1 MKKKT
6 HARLEGGD
14 IALIPLEGELPSLF
28 LNFMRKRMGHAP
40 EAIRE
45 EGVIQRFSTNG
56 KKGDTSGWCI
66 WYGMAGA
73 FGDWRTGES
82 HRWHCREY
90 GELNRVERRSIDR
103 HIRQAEEIRK
113 REIEAG
119 YRHMAR
125 QAREDIQGFC
135 PATADHPYLIEKG
148 IQPHD
153 ALIDG
158 RNVLIIPMYFNG
170 EIVSYQRIYPARLPD
185 GTNKRFLKGGR
196 KKGCYHP
203 IGNKGAGDLGIC
215 EGFAT
220 GASIHEATG
229 DDIIVAFDAGNLL
242 SVARAM
248 RERYPGRKIILWADD
263 DYRRVDRNGQPENIG
278 ILKATEAAQAVNG
291 YLAVPD
297 FGDKRPEGATDFND
311 LHRMIKRGKQ

>member
-1 MKKKT
+1 MKT
-6 HARLEGGD
+6 TNYAGLAGDGVPISQLE
-14 IALIPLEGELPSLF
+14 AKSAFLEYI
-28 LNFMRKRMGHAP
+28 RQIIGHAP

-56 KKGDTSGWCI
+56 KRGDLAGWCV

-73 FGDWRTGES
+73 FGNWRTGES
-82 HRWHCREY
+82 CRWHCREY
-90 GELNRVERRSIDR
+90 GELNREERRRIEKQ
-103 HIRQAEEIRK
+103 IRQAEARRK
-113 REIEAG
+113 RELEAG
-119 YRHMAR
+119 YQQVAE
-125 QAREDIQGFC
+125 QAREAIQSFY
-135 PATADHPYLIEKG
+135 PATADHPYLVEKG
-148 IQPHD
+148 IQPHG

-158 RNVLIIPMYFNG
+158 RNVLIITMYYKG
-170 EIVSYQRIYPARLPD
+170 KIVSYQRIYPVRLPD

-203 IGNKGAGDLGIC
+203 IGNKGTGDLGIC

-229 DDIIVAFDAGNLL
+229 DDVIVAFDAGNLL
-242 SVARAM
+242 PVAQAM
-248 RERYPGRKIILWADD
+248 RDKYPDRKIILWADD

-278 ILKATEAAQAVNG
+278 IIKATEAAQAING

-297 FGDKRPEGATDFND
+297 FGEKRPEGATDFND
-311 LHRMIKRGKQ
+311 LLQMMKGSGR

>member
-1 MKKKT
+1 MNPVPISQ
-6 HARLEGGD
+6 LE
-14 IALIPLEGELPSLF
+14 AKSAF
-28 LNFMRKRMGHAP
+28 LDYIRQIIGHDP

-82 HRWHCREY
+82 HRWHCRKY
-90 GELNRVERRSIDR
+90 GELNREERRRIDR

-135 PATADHPYLIEKG
+135 PATKDHPYLIEKG
-148 IQPHD
+148 IQPHG

-203 IGNKGAGDLGIC
+203 IGNKGTGDLGIC

-297 FGDKRPEGATDFND
+297 FGPNRPEGATDFND
-311 LHRMIKRGKQ
+311 LFRMLKGSKR

>member
-1 MKKKT
+1 MQTKI
-6 HARLEGGD
+6 HADLVG
-14 IALIPLEGELPSLF
+14 IPLPVDARRAFIDTVRSIL
-28 LNFMRKRMGHAP
+28 KCAP

-73 FGDWRTGES
+73 FGNWRTGES
-82 HRWHCREY
+82 YRWHCREY
-90 GELNRVERRSIDR
+90 GELNREERRRIDR
-103 HIRQAEEIRK
+103 QIRQAEAQRK
-113 REIEAG
+113 HELEAG
-119 YRHMAR
+119 YQQVAE
-125 QAREDIQGFC
+125 QARADIQGFC
-135 PATADHPYLIEKG
+135 PATADHPYLIEKR
-148 IQPHD
+148 IEPHG

-158 RNVLIIPMYFNG
+158 QNVLIIPMYFNG
-170 EIVSYQRIYPARLPD
+170 EIVSYQRIYPVRLPD

-203 IGNKGAGDLGIC
+203 IGNKGTGDLGIC

-229 DDIIVAFDAGNLL
+229 DDVIVAFDAGNLL
-242 SVARAM
+242 PVARAM
-248 RERYPGRKIILWADD
+248 REQYPNRKIILWADD

-278 ILKATEAAQAVNG
+278 VIKAIEAAESISNG
-291 YLAVPD
+291 YWTMPD

-311 LHRMIKRGKQ
+311 LFQMMKGGAL

>member
-1 MKKKT
+1 MKTTT
-6 HARLEGGD
+6 HADLAGRGVPISQLE
-14 IALIPLEGELPSLF
+14 ARSAF
-28 LNFMRKRMGHAP
+28 LDYVLQIIGHAP

-56 KKGDTSGWCI
+56 KRGDLSGWCI

-73 FGDWRTGES
+73 FGNWRTGES
-82 HRWHCREY
+82 CRWHCREY
-90 GELNRVERRSIDR
+90 KELNREERRRIDR
-103 HIRQAEEIRK
+103 QIRQAEARRK
-113 REIEAG
+113 HELEVG
-119 YRHMAR
+119 YQQVAE
-125 QAREDIQGFC
+125 QARADIQDFL
-135 PATADHPYLIEKG
+135 PATKDHPYLLEKG
-148 IQPHD
+148 ILPHG

-158 RNVLIIPMYFNG
+158 RNVLIITMYYKG
-170 EIVSYQRIYPARLPD
+170 KIVSYQRIFPVRLPD

-203 IGNKGAGDLGIC
+203 IGNKGEGDLGIC

-229 DDIIVAFDAGNLL
+229 DDVVVAFDAGNLL
-242 SVARAM
+242 PVARTM
-248 RERYPGRKIILWADD
+248 RDKYPDRKIILWADD

-278 ILKATEAAQAVNG
+278 VIKATEAAQAING

-297 FGDKRPEGATDFND
+297 FGEKRPEGATDFND
-311 LHRMIKRGKQ
+311 LSQMMKGSGR

>member
-1 MKKKT
+1 MNPVPISQ
-6 HARLEGGD
+6 LE
-14 IALIPLEGELPSLF
+14 AKSAF
-28 LNFMRKRMGHAP
+28 LDYIRQIIGHDP

-90 GELNRVERRSIDR
+90 GELNREERRRIDR

-119 YRHMAR
+119 YRHMAE

-148 IQPHD
+148 IQPHG

-170 EIVSYQRIYPARLPD
+170 EIVSYQRIYPVRLPD

-203 IGNKGAGDLGIC
+203 IGNKGKGDLGIC

-229 DDIIVAFDAGNLL
+229 DDIIIAFDAGNLL

-297 FGDKRPEGATDFND
+297 FGPNRPEGATDFND
-311 LHRMIKRGKQ
+311 LFRMLKGSKR

>member
-1 MKKKT
+1 MQTKI
-6 HARLEGGD
+6 HADLVG
-14 IALIPLEGELPSLF
+14 IPLPVDARRAFIDTVRSIL
-28 LNFMRKRMGHAP
+28 KCAP

-73 FGDWRTGES
+73 FGNWRTGES
-82 HRWHCREY
+82 YRWHCRAY
-90 GELNRVERRSIDR
+90 GELNREERRRIDR
-103 HIRQAEEIRK
+103 QIRQAEAQRK
-113 REIEAG
+113 HELEAG
-119 YRHMAR
+119 YQQVAE
-125 QAREDIQGFC
+125 QARADIQGFC
-135 PATADHPYLIEKG
+135 PATADHPYLIEKR
-148 IQPHD
+148 IEPHG

-158 RNVLIIPMYFNG
+158 RNILIITMYYKG
-170 EIVSYQRIYPARLPD
+170 KIASYQRIFPVRLPD

-203 IGNKGAGDLGIC
+203 IGNKGTGDLGIC

-242 SVARAM
+242 PVARAM
-248 RERYPGRKIILWADD
+248 RDKYPDRKIILWADD

-278 ILKATEAAQAVNG
+278 VIKAIEAAESISNG
-291 YLAVPD
+291 YWTMPD
-297 FGDKRPEGATDFND
+297 FGEKRPEGATDFND
-311 LHRMIKRGKQ
+311 LFQMMKGSKR

>member
-1 MKKKT
+1 MNPVPISQ
-6 HARLEGGD
+6 LE
-14 IALIPLEGELPSLF
+14 AKSAF
-28 LNFMRKRMGHAP
+28 LDYIRQIIGHDP

-90 GELNRVERRSIDR
+90 GELNREERRRIDR

-203 IGNKGAGDLGIC
+203 IGNKGTGDLGIC

-311 LHRMIKRGKQ
+311 LHRTMKGGAL

>member
-1 MKKKT
+1 MKT
-6 HARLEGGD
+6 TNYAGLAGDGVPISQLE
-14 IALIPLEGELPSLF
+14 AKSAFLEYI
-28 LNFMRKRMGHAP
+28 RQIIGHAP

-56 KKGDTSGWCI
+56 KRGDLAGWCV

-73 FGDWRTGES
+73 FGNWRTGES
-82 HRWHCREY
+82 CRWHCREY
-90 GELNRVERRSIDR
+90 RELNREERRRIEKQ
-103 HIRQAEEIRK
+103 IRQAEARRK
-113 REIEAG
+113 RELEAG
-119 YRHMAR
+119 YQQVAE
-125 QAREDIQGFC
+125 QAREAIQSFY
-135 PATADHPYLIEKG
+135 PATADHPYLVEKG
-148 IQPHD
+148 IQPHG

-158 RNVLIIPMYFNG
+158 RNVLIITMYYKG
-170 EIVSYQRIYPARLPD
+170 KIVSYQRIYPVRLPD

-203 IGNKGAGDLGIC
+203 IGNKGTGDLGIC

-229 DDIIVAFDAGNLL
+229 DDVIVAFDAGNLL
-242 SVARAM
+242 PVAQAM
-248 RERYPGRKIILWADD
+248 RDKYPDRKIILWADD

-278 ILKATEAAQAVNG
+278 IIKATEAAQAING

-297 FGDKRPEGATDFND
+297 FGEKRPEGATDFND
-311 LHRMIKRGKQ
+311 LLQMMKGSGR

>member
-1 MKKKT
+1 MNPVPISQ
-6 HARLEGGD
+6 LE
-14 IALIPLEGELPSLF
+14 AKSAF
-28 LNFMRKRMGHAP
+28 LDYIRQIIGHDP

-82 HRWHCREY
+82 HRWHCRKY
-90 GELNRVERRSIDR
+90 GELNREERRRIDR

-119 YRHMAR
+119 YRHMAK
-125 QAREDIQGFC
+125 QARKDIQGFC
-135 PATADHPYLIEKG
+135 PATKDHPYLIEKG

-203 IGNKGAGDLGIC
+203 IGNKGTGDLGIC

-297 FGDKRPEGATDFND
+297 FGPNRPEGATDFND
-311 LHRMIKRGKQ
+311 LFRMLKGSKR

>member
-1 MKKKT
+1 MQTKI
-6 HARLEGGD
+6 HADLVG
-14 IALIPLEGELPSLF
+14 IPLPVDARRAFIDTVRSIL
-28 LNFMRKRMGHAP
+28 KCAP

-73 FGDWRTGES
+73 FGNWRTGES
-82 HRWHCREY
+82 CRWHCRAY
-90 GELNRVERRSIDR
+90 GELNREERRRIDR
-103 HIRQAEEIRK
+103 QIKQAEARRK
-113 REIEAG
+113 HELEAG
-119 YRHMAR
+119 YQQVAE
-125 QAREDIQGFC
+125 QARADIQGFC

-148 IQPHD
+148 IQPHG

-158 RNVLIIPMYFNG
+158 RNVLIITMYYKG
-170 EIVSYQRIYPARLPD
+170 KIVSYQRIFPVRLPD

-203 IGNKGAGDLGIC
+203 IGNKGEGDLGIC

-229 DDIIVAFDAGNLL
+229 DDVIVAFDAGNLL
-242 SVARAM
+242 PVARAM
-248 RERYPGRKIILWADD
+248 RDKYPDRKIILWADD
-263 DYRRVDRNGQPENIG
+263 DYRRVDRNGYPENIG
-278 ILKATEAAQAVNG
+278 IIKATEAALAVNG

-311 LHRMIKRGKQ
+311 LFQMMKGSKR

>member
-1 MKKKT
+1 MNPVPISQ
-6 HARLEGGD
+6 LE
-14 IALIPLEGELPSLF
+14 AKSAF
-28 LNFMRKRMGHAP
+28 LDYIRQIIGHDP
-40 EAIRE
+40 KAIRE

-66 WYGMAGA
+66 WYGKAGA

-90 GELNRVERRSIDR
+90 GELNREERRRIDR

-119 YRHMAR
+119 YRHMAE

-148 IQPHD
+148 IQPHG

-170 EIVSYQRIYPARLPD
+170 EIVSYQRIYPVRLPD

-203 IGNKGAGDLGIC
+203 IGNKGKGDLGIC

-229 DDIIVAFDAGNLL
+229 DDVIVAFDAGNLL

>member
-1 MKKKT
+1 MQTKI
-6 HARLEGGD
+6 HADLVG
-14 IALIPLEGELPSLF
+14 IPLPVDACRAFIDTVRSIL
-28 LNFMRKRMGHAP
+28 KCAP
-40 EAIRE
+40 ETIRE

-66 WYGMAGA
+66 WYGKAGA

-90 GELNRVERRSIDR
+90 GELNREERRRIDR

-119 YRHMAR
+119 HRHMAK

-148 IQPHD
+148 IQPHG

-158 RNVLIIPMYFNG
+158 RNVLIITMYFNG
-170 EIVSYQRIYPARLPD
+170 EIVSYQRIYPVRLPD

-297 FGDKRPEGATDFND
+297 FGPNRPEGATDFND
-311 LHRMIKRGKQ
+311 LHRTMKGGAL